1 MHYYEAMHLRLN
13 KLVIVVYIHEDLSS
27 KKMIKKGKVDPRI
40 SSIQNCQYFPVYM
53 TKKILDKPK
62 KVYKQMKNFNKE
74 VEIKTETYYRV
85 EFKASLKGKKPQYK
99 IMKVT
104 DISNNKNPMLQLH

>member
-1 MHYYEAMHLRLN
+1 MHYYETMHLRLN
-13 KLVIVVYIHEDLSS
+13 KFVIVVYIHEVLGKPGKTDP
-27 KKMIKKGKVDPRI
+27 MIT
-40 SSIQNCQYFPVYM
+40 SIQDCNYFPVYM

-62 KVYKQMKNFNKE
+62 KVYKQMRNFNKE

-104 DISNNKNPMLQLH
+104 DVSNNKNPMLQLH